1 MSAEQ
6 SRFSAFMLGSKEIRL
21 SLLVVKSADGVV
33 DDLASAVSSTLLGII
48 EGHPKR
54 KMQSSK
60 MKLYTIF

>member
-1 MSAEQ
+1 
-6 SRFSAFMLGSKEIRL
+6 MLGSKEIRL